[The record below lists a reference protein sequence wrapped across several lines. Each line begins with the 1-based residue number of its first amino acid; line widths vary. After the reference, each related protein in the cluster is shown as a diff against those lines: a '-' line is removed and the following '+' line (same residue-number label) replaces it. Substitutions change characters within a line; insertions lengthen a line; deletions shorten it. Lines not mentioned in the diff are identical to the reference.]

1 MSLNSNTITYKTN
14 SGTQS
19 LDVRKPVHN
28 VDGIPEPITQLT
40 LGGNLVC
47 YGLTVVQ
54 INGRIIESYKHFT
67 IGDYIL
73 NPPLLFKSFHA
84 EIVSPV
90 TK

>member
-1 MSLNSNTITYKTN
+1 MSLNSNSITYKTP
-14 SGTQS
+14 SRKVT
-19 LDVRKPVHN
+19 LDVSKPVHN
-28 VDGIPEPITQLT
+28 IDGIPEPISRIT

-47 YGLTVVQ
+47 YGRTFTQVG
-54 INGRIIESYKHFT
+54 GRIIEQYSHFT

-90 TK
+90 NK